1 MLNYLLK
8 TTIKTYCPKPSATKV
23 FNVGSY
29 FKICKNLETAFDN
42 GVDLEEFVDKLNS
55 IRNKKN
61 KIQAETV
68 SYDSLAYILA
78 DHSLNY
84 KLDKLNR
91 ILIKSM
97 FKHRFNKLLNYEF
110 EDRTV

>member
-8 TTIKTYCPKPSATKV
+8 TTINTYCPKPRATRI
-23 FNVGSY
+23 FNSGSY
-29 FKICKNLETAFDN
+29 FKICNNLETAFDN
-42 GVDLEEFVDKLNS
+42 GVDLKVFVDKLNS

-78 DHSLNY
+78 DQSLSY

-91 ILIKSM
+91 ILMKSM
-97 FKHRFNKLLNYEF
+97 FKQRFSKVFNYQ
-110 EDRTV
+110 TNSTIS